1 MGSFLIR
8 LIVALGISAGILF
21 LITGGQPT
29 KLPEV
34 SEEGFKMEF
43 GDSYSVEGVRDKVKD
58 FFSGKSTST
67 VIDLRNDSN
76 STSTEADVEFFKKIL
91 PQSESKDTDQ
101 VKDDELQEQPGE
113 DKEESFIEKIANQI
127 KNQLNKVSSNEET
140 KNALSVKEDSVPSF
154 TTACFPETK
163 QVCSRDRCLKE
174 SPKAEFTLLDRG
186 KSLIAHCDSEGC
198 VTYNAEYEEVDGYEN
213 YQPVTPK
220 GYIINKEKDVS
231 ENGRSE
237 YVEVVTGGVKTTM
250 YSGYCIN
257 RE

>member
-21 LITGGQPT
+21 LVTGGQPT

-34 SEEGFKMEF
+34 SEDGFQMKF
-43 GDSYSVEGVRDKVKD
+43 NDSYSVEGVKDKVKN
-58 FFSGKSTST
+58 FFSNKSTST
-67 VIDLRNDSN
+67 IADFEDNSN
-76 STSTEADVEFFKKIL
+76 STSTEADVEFFKNLL
-91 PQSESKDTDQ
+91 PQSKTKDQ
-101 VKDDELQEQPGE
+101 VKDNEPQEELEE
-113 DKEESFIEKIANQI
+113 DKEKSFIEKIADQI
-127 KNQLNKVSSNEET
+127 KNQLNKVSSDKET
-140 KNALSVKEDSVPSF
+140 QNALSVKDDSVPSF
-154 TTACFPETK
+154 TTACFPDTK
-163 QVCSRDRCLKE
+163 QVCSRDRCVKE
-174 SPKAEFTLLDRG
+174 SPKAEFTLLDRD

-220 GYIINKEKDVS
+220 GYIINKEKEIS
-231 ENGRSE
+231 EDGRSE